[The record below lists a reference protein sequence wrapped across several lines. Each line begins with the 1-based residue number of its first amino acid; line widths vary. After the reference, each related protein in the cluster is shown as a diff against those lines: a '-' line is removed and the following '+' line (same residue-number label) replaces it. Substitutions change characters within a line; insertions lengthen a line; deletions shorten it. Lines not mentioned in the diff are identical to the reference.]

1 MELRA
6 RLKRPLIPGN
16 FETASFDSHD
26 AAIPECLTG
35 NLSVRFDLVGVVF
48 F

>member
-1 MELRA
+1 MELWA

-16 FETASFDSHD
+16 FETASFDSPD
-26 AAIPECLTG
+26 EAIPECLTG
-35 NLSVRFDLVGVVF
+35 NVSVRFDLVGAVF